1 MEMTSKQCAAI
12 LTTRLAKECSPENAK
27 ILAKNIDYN
36 DAPFFGAK
44 KKKAKL
50 ISELVM
56 LNAALLI
63 VAMNQVFNQEDARSI
78 IDSFLSTANKSIFS
92 AIEKQ
97 DSSFKANYEKRMA
110 QYFEILNQEKPA
122 IEISRSFLI
131 NLDLNPLNN
140 FQGQLFV
147 SAKFGESLS
156 ETIDILKR
164 MDISPS

>member
-1 MEMTSKQCAAI
+1 
-12 LTTRLAKECSPENAK
+12 
-27 ILAKNIDYN
+27 
-36 DAPFFGAK
+36 
-44 KKKAKL
+44 
-50 ISELVM
+50 M

>member
-63 VAMNQVFNQEDARSI
+63 VAMNQVFNQ
-78 IDSFLSTANKSIFS
+78 SIFS